1 MYQGLQRENG
11 TSSSKYKVKNRQ
23 FDSRQFDQQ
32 RCVWKKSF
40 SHKPNSRIDAPDGIQ
55 KKTDWNEEKNISH
68 SYEWGLK
75 KSRWNLIIIKAGAQL
90 ITLSKGDP
98 DI

>member
-55 KKTDWNEEKNISH
+55 KRQIEMKKKIFHIRTNEVWKNPGETWS
-68 SYEWGLK
+68 
-75 KSRWNLIIIKAGAQL
+75 
-90 ITLSKGDP
+90 LSKLELN
-98 DI
+98 